1 MFTAVCPQ
9 PLSRG
14 PRGMEPV
21 CPLGAGAGFNLFCA
35 SAPPNAIE
43 REKQPQLL
51 PITIILSP
59 MHTQKKCIA
68 ACLYF
73 HHWRATS
80 TCKLY
85 LGYIK
90 PRAPVTLRNAL
101 YQGNWGRLKAETVF
115 FGEKRSCKLH
125 QFAAKVL
132 FSLLE
137 ALWLVL
143 IKMVGWEGRGEIASG

>member
-1 MFTAVCPQ
+1 
-9 PLSRG
+9 
-14 PRGMEPV
+14 
-21 CPLGAGAGFNLFCA
+21 
-35 SAPPNAIE
+35 
-43 REKQPQLL
+43 
-51 PITIILSP
+51 

-80 TCKLY
+80 TCRLY

-90 PRAPVTLRNAL
+90 PRAPVTLRNVL

-125 QFAAKVL
+125 RFAAKVL
-132 FSLLE
+132 FFS
-137 ALWLVL
+137 
-143 IKMVGWEGRGEIASG
+143 VGSFVVSFNKDGGLGGKGGNCFRIVGL